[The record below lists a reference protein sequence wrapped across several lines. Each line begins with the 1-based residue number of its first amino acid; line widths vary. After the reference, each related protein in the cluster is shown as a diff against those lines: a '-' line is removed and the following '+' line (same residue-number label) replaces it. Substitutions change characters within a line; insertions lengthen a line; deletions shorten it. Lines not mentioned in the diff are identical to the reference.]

1 MGNHHIA
8 QIYDLQRGDVAGEM
22 MVGVMA
28 FCFSV
33 CVVSFTTFTVAG
45 IAKIALDA
53 GIEVKNKAANF
64 FKT

>member
-1 MGNHHIA
+1 
-8 QIYDLQRGDVAGEM
+8 

-33 CVVSFTTFTVAG
+33 CVVAFTTFTVAG

-64 FKT
+64 FKA